1 MKKVISLIVLISLI
15 ACGPREFEL
24 PENVKAI
31 LEKSGNNR
39 TELEKVI
46 QHFKKNGDV
55 MKEEAAY
62 FLIGNMKDHGYT
74 IFKLVDSSGN
84 KIEFDVLDYK
94 DYNALLD
101 GWDDIEGNRGKIQF
115 KRDTMIR
122 DYNSISAEYLINNI
136 NLAFEAWDKN
146 LWAKHLN
153 FDQFCEYVLPY
164 RSSNE
169 PLEDW
174 RSYFTKELSWVK
186 DSMQDPT
193 DPVEAVK
200 WVNDYI
206 KSWFRFDPR
215 YYEHP
220 TDQGLKEIMQNKKGR
235 CEDMTNIA
243 IYAMRALAIPVM
255 SDFTPYWANTGNN
268 HAWNAVIDNNDSVII
283 FMGGESNPG
292 KYKLRNKIAKVYRKT
307 FALQEKS
314 LAAKKKDWEK
324 LPPYLSKNSIK
335 DVTWDYVPVSDIK
348 IELATGKPDSTSFSY
363 ICVFN
368 TGEWKAIDYG
378 RIWGSKAQYY
388 FLGRGIAYLPA
399 FYIDK
404 EIIPA
409 SNAIILTD
417 SGKVVNKIPDAKNN
431 ITIKLR
437 STTKRVTKQSTD
449 FIDETY
455 FTEGSTYTLFYWNDK
470 WNEFAKQK
478 ATDGPLIFHNV
489 PSNAFYWLVEEGS
502 RKDERIFTIGED
514 GGQVWW

>member
-1 MKKVISLIVLISLI
+1 MKKIVSLIVLISLI
-15 ACGPREFEL
+15 ACGPHEFEP

-31 LEKSGNNR
+31 LEKSDNNR
-39 TELEKVI
+39 TELERVI
-46 QHFKKNGDV
+46 QHYKETGDV

-62 FLIGNMKDHGYT
+62 FLLGNMDEQSYA

-84 KIEFDVLDYK
+84 KIDFDVLDYE
-94 DYNALLD
+94 DYNAMRN
-101 GWDDIEGNRGKIQF
+101 GWDVIEEEKGTINF
-115 KRDTMIR
+115 KVDTLIK
-122 DYNSISAEYLINNI
+122 DYEVISSDYLINNI
-136 NLAFEAWDKN
+136 DLAFEAWNKN
-146 LWAKHLN
+146 PWAKHLS

-174 RSYFTKELSWVK
+174 RSYFINELSWVK
-186 DSMQDPT
+186 DSMQNPS

-200 WVNDYI
+200 WVNNYI

-220 TDQGLKEIMQNKKGR
+220 TDQGLKEIMQNKMGR

-243 IYAMRALAIPVM
+243 IYAMRALALPVM

-283 FMGGESNPG
+283 FMGGEANPG
-292 KYKLRNKIAKVYRKT
+292 DYKLGNKLAKVYRKT
-307 FALQEKS
+307 FDRQEKS
-314 LAAKKKDWEK
+314 LAAKKKEWEK

-335 DVTWDYVPVSDIK
+335 DVTSDYVPVSDIK
-348 IELATGKPDSTSFSY
+348 IELAKGIPDSTVHSY

-368 TGEWKAIDYG
+368 AGEWRAIDYG
-378 RIWGSKAQYY
+378 RIWGTRAQYY
-388 FLGRGIAYLPA
+388 GLGRGIAYLPA
-399 FYIDK
+399 FYVDK

-417 SGKVVNKIPDAKNN
+417 SGKVVNLIPDSKNK
-431 ITIKLR
+431 ITIKLH
-437 STTKRVTKQSTD
+437 STTKKITKKSTD
-449 FIDETY
+449 YVDET
-455 FTEGSTYTLFYWNDK
+455 FFNKGAVYTLFYWNDK
-470 WNEFAKQK
+470 WVELAKQK
-478 ATDGPLIFHNV
+478 AADGPLVFKNV

-502 RKDERIFTIGED
+502 RKDERLFTIDKD
-514 GGQVWW
+514 GKQVWW